1 MSRRSIAFWGAAL
14 LTSLLALQAGA
25 EAGAESGAEPTAQL
39 DAESARRAH
48 RLATDLMSPYCPG
61 RTLADCPSPDAA
73 ALRSELRALL
83 DGGVP
88 EQEVR
93 AQLEQRF
100 GGAISGVPRTRL
112 GWVLPGIALVLGALG
127 LAIALHR
134 LLRAPRGGAAQPPVS
149 DPELEAQLDAEIE
162 RLR

>member
-1 MSRRSIAFWGAAL
+1 MAFWGAAL

-25 EAGAESGAEPTAQL
+25 ELGAESGAESGAEPTAQL

-48 RLATDLMSPYCPG
+48 RLASDLMSPYCPG
-61 RTLADCPSPDAA
+61 RTLADCPSPDAT
-73 ALRSELRALL
+73 ALRNELRALL

-93 AQLEQRF
+93 AQLAQRF

-134 LLRAPRGGAAQPPVS
+134 LLRAPRGGAAEPPVS
-149 DPELEAQLDAEIE
+149 DPELEAQLDAELE
-162 RLR
+162 RMR